1 MAEKIK
7 LVQGD
12 TKPALV
18 LSLTDETTGNPIGL
32 TNSTVRMYFR
42 AVGSSTVLATLT
54 GYLLVGRVNS
64 DGTIDSASPY
74 NTLGSGG
81 RVQFLWGSTDLNQDA
96 GDYEG
101 EIEITFADGTIQ
113 TVYDVLK
120 FKLRKDF

>member
-18 LSLTDETTGNPIGL
+18 VSLTDYNSGAALGL
-32 TNSTVRMYFR
+32 NGSTVRMYFR
-42 AVGSSTVLATLT
+42 AVGQTTVLATLVAN
-54 GYLLVGRVNS
+54 LLPGIVLT
-64 DGTIDSASPY
+64 DGTINLNSPY

-81 RVQFLWGSTDLNQDA
+81 RLQFNWGSTDLNQDA

-101 EIEITFADGTIQ
+101 EIEITYPDGTIQ
-113 TVYDVLK
+113 TVYDLLK

>member
-7 LVQGD
+7 LVHGD

-18 LSLTDETTGNPIGL
+18 VSLTDATSGGALGL
-32 TNSTVRMYFR
+32 NGATVKLYFR
-42 AVGSSTVLATLT
+42 AVGQTTILATVT
-54 GYLLVGRVNS
+54 AQLLPGIVLS
-64 DGTIDSASPY
+64 DGTINSASPY

-81 RVQFLWGSTDLNQDA
+81 RCQFNWGATDLNQDA

-101 EIEITFADGTIQ
+101 EIEITYPDGTIQ
-113 TVYDVLK
+113 TVYDLLK